1 MPGNEILFPAQFQSL
16 LHSHRLAVFESQ
28 RENDCVTKYLLDE
41 YEDSTGQQ
49 YAIGTTQLMFYPKL
63 LSSLYLGLTVDETYK
78 GVYLWDANGDLDDI
92 VSTMAFQNWAS
103 SKTISD
109 V

>member
-1 MPGNEILFPAQFQSL
+1 M
-16 LHSHRLAVFESQ
+16 
-28 RENDCVTKYLLDE
+28 TKYLLDE

-49 YAIGTTQLMFYPKL
+49 YAIGTSQLMFYPK

>member
-16 LHSHRLAVFESQ
+16 LHSTRLAVFETQ
-28 RENDCVTKYLLDE
+28 RENDCVTKFLLDE

-78 GVYLWDANGDLDDI
+78 GLYLWDIEDQDSIEATL
-92 VSTMAFQNWAS
+92 AFQNWAS

>member
-28 RENDCVTKYLLDE
+28 RENDCVTKFLLDE

-63 LSSLYLGLTVDETYK
+63 SSLYLGIRVDETYK
-78 GVYLWDANGDLDDI
+78 GLYLWDIEDQDSIEATLTF
-92 VSTMAFQNWAS
+92 SNWAS